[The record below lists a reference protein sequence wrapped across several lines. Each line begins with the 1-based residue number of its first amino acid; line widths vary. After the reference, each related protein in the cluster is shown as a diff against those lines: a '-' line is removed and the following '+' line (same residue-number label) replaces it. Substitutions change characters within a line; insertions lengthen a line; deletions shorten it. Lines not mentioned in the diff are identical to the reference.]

1 MLYSIDIKY
10 RKLYASK
17 VHFSGVMGTLSNS
30 DIAEEKEIE
39 TYYHDAREIEVGDKL
54 PQLRW

>member
-54 PQLRW
+54 PQLR